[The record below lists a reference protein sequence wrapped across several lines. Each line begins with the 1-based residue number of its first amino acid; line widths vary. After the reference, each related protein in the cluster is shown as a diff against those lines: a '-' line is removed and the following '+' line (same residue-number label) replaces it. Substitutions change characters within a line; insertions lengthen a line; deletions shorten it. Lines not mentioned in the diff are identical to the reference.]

1 MVQVELPQ
9 LDTYL
14 KAHEIMRHGKHTANS
29 TGRRYGR
36 NRRRTRNVGGVG
48 VSHSEK
54 QVNLGKIGSQQEATR
69 TVPWNSLTYRDE
81 LDESQNAS
89 RERS

>member
-1 MVQVELPQ
+1 
-9 LDTYL
+9 
-14 KAHEIMRHGKHTANS
+14 
-29 TGRRYGR
+29 
-36 NRRRTRNVGGVG
+36 VGGVG